1 MMAAIGTECLLS
13 PLFLFFSF
21 RVQSFSPLHFP
32 ITSPANIMNRIQCVV
47 PRLRGLHFHIDGF
60 LGEAGKLDAT
70 VLIYLFFFP
79 RLAIAWAEVG
89 GELNPTTQKKPF
101 YLKPRSRICR
111 SSSLM
116 NYVRGWEAAII
127 GAGGGGD
134 GGGGL
139 GWKERGRG
147 VIHRCAGCNTRTHTC
162 TLIH

>member
-1 MMAAIGTECLLS
+1 MAAIGAECLLS

-79 RLAIAWAEVG
+79 PLRAIAWAEVG

-101 YLKPRSRICR
+101 YLKPRRRICR

-127 GAGGGGD
+127 GAGRRPRFGVEG
-134 GGGGL
+134 
-139 GWKERGRG
+139 ERKRSDTQVCRG
-147 VIHRCAGCNTRTHTC
+147 SNTRTHTC